1 VSLGRYDD
9 AFRLL
14 SVMLASRRPH
24 GWRGWAEVVWA
35 DLRVPEYI
43 GDMPHTWIGAEFSC
57 AVRRMLMRENG
68 AALELFRAVPDGW
81 WAGEGI
87 ALSDLPTAFGLANLK
102 ARRERKRVTVDL
114 SLTGP
119 APERILVRY
128 PGAKHARADG
138 KPCDVEA
145 DVISAPNW
153 RRLEIDF

>member
-1 VSLGRYDD
+1 
-9 AFRLL
+9 
-14 SVMLASRRPH
+14 
-24 GWRGWAEVVWA
+24 
-35 DLRVPEYI
+35 
-43 GDMPHTWIGAEFSC
+43 
-57 AVRRMLMRENG
+57 MLMRENG
-68 AALELFRAVPDGW
+68 ATLELFRAVPDGW
-81 WAGEGI
+81 WAHEGI
-87 ALSDLPTAFGLANLK
+87 KLNDLPTAFGLTNLK
-102 ARRERKRVTVDL
+102 ARRERARVTVDL